1 MQHTLH
7 SGDFLEIL
15 TSKSSKGPSRDW
27 LNFVKTSRARNKI
40 RQWFKKERRQDSE
53 HIGRE
58 LLQEAL
64 RRKGLASQKIV
75 ASPDFSEMTRSM
87 GFLKAEDLYVSLGT
101 GKTSPQQ
108 VLTKITQHLDGTGE
122 MPSVVTKSTMP
133 ARERSATAPPKEL
146 GISVDGV
153 DDVGVRL
160 AKCCKPLPGDKIV
173 GYISLGKGVSI
184 HRKDCPNA
192 KALSLRSGER
202 FIEVA
207 WKGASEKAFRAE
219 FQIEAMDRSR
229 LLEDIS
235 RTLSESGINIVSA
248 QLSTMPDH
256 LVKDRFVVEIGDA
269 KLFDTALETIKGI
282 DTVFDAYRI
291 IPGIDEG

>member
-1 MQHTLH
+1 
-7 SGDFLEIL
+7 
-15 TSKSSKGPSRDW
+15 
-27 LNFVKTSRARNKI
+27 NFVKSSRARNKI

-75 ASPDFSEMTRSM
+75 ASSAFAELTRTM

-101 GKTSPQQ
+101 GKTSPLQ
-108 VLTKITQHLDGTGE
+108 VITRITQQLEDSGDIPAH
-122 MPSVVTKSTMP
+122 VTKSTSIP
-133 ARERSATAPPKEL
+133 ARERSAVAAPGDL

-153 DDVGVRL
+153 SDVGVRL

-192 KALSLRSGER
+192 RALEHQSKER
-202 FIEVA
+202 FINVA
-207 WKGASEKAFRAE
+207 WKGTSAKGFRAE
-219 FQIEAMDRSR
+219 FQVEAMDRGR

-235 RTLSESGINIVSA
+235 RALSDSGINIVSA
-248 QLSTMPDH
+248 QCVTTSEHM
-256 LVKDRFVVEIGDA
+256 VNDRFVVEIGDA
-269 KLFDTALETIKGI
+269 KLLDTVLESIKGI

-291 IPGIDEG
+291 TPGTERDD

>member
-1 MQHTLH
+1 M
-7 SGDFLEIL
+7 
-15 TSKSSKGPSRDW
+15 
-27 LNFVKTSRARNKI
+27 
-40 RQWFKKERRQDSE
+40 
-53 HIGRE
+53 
-58 LLQEAL
+58 

-108 VLTKITQHLDGTGE
+108 VLTKITQHLDSTGE

-192 KALSLRSGER
+192 KALTLRSGER
-202 FIEVA
+202 FIDVA
-207 WKGASEKAFRAE
+207 WKGASKKLSGRNS
-219 FQIEAMDRSR
+219 RSR
-229 LLEDIS
+229 RWIAAVCWKIS

-256 LVKDRFVVEIGDA
+256 MVKDRFVVEIGDA
-269 KLFDTALETIKGI
+269 KLLDTVLETIKGI

-291 IPGIDEG
+291 IPGMDEG

>member
-1 MQHTLH
+1 M
-7 SGDFLEIL
+7 
-15 TSKSSKGPSRDW
+15 
-27 LNFVKTSRARNKI
+27 
-40 RQWFKKERRQDSE
+40 
-53 HIGRE
+53 
-58 LLQEAL
+58 
-64 RRKGLASQKIV
+64 
-75 ASPDFSEMTRSM
+75 
-87 GFLKAEDLYVSLGT
+87 
-101 GKTSPQQ
+101 
-108 VLTKITQHLDGTGE
+108 
-122 MPSVVTKSTMP
+122 TKSTIP

-153 DDVGVRL
+153 SDVGVRL

-192 KALSLRSGER
+192 KALDLRSGER

-219 FQIEAMDRSR
+219 FQVEAMDRSR

-248 QLSTMPDH
+248 QLTTTPDH
-256 LVKDRFVVEIGDA
+256 MVKDRFVVEIGDA
-269 KLFDTALETIKGI
+269 KLLDTVLDTIKGI

-291 IPGIDEG
+291 TPGVETP